1 MATDQTVRL
10 SIEIPAEVNE
20 QLARYLPWGTKA
32 EALRALV
39 ELFLREC
46 AATEGAPMYLLKGK
60 YKLTLS
66 NFEPPKC
73 EGCDD

>member
-1 MATDQTVRL
+1 MATDATVRL
-10 SIEIPAEVNE
+10 SIEVPTEVNE
-20 QLARYLPWGTKA
+20 QLAKYLPWGTKA

-46 AATEGAPMYLLKGK
+46 TQQENATMFLLKGK
-60 YKLTLS
+60 YKLALS

-73 EGCDD
+73 AGCDD